1 MKTTIIRNLTAVA
14 FAGCLSVSSVTAQE
28 YSKEHLDAARAA
40 VITSG
45 GLASF
50 DDILPVMSEQA
61 KALFI
66 RSSPALTEVINATA
80 DEIALKL
87 AAKRP
92 ALDKKIIEVWAA
104 RFSIEEL
111 EQIQTFYDSPVGQK
125 FYKLSPEIAALSV
138 QEGKI
143 WRDAL
148 STEMVT
154 MLREELIKQG
164 HGQ

>member
-1 MKTTIIRNLTAVA
+1 MKSTLIRKLAAVA
-14 FAGCLSVSSVTAQE
+14 FVGCLSVSPVAAQE

-40 VITSG
+40 VLTSG

-50 DDILPVMSEQA
+50 DEILPVMAEQA

-87 AAKRP
+87 ASRRP
-92 ALDKKIIEVWAA
+92 ELDKKIVEIWAA
-104 RFSIEEL
+104 RFSVDEL
-111 EQIQTFYDSPVGQK
+111 EQIRAFYDSPIGQK

-143 WRDAL
+143 WRDQL